1 VQYPSDT
8 QSALL
13 FDRPFTHLEAV
24 ATKAVAVLSARFGA
38 EFKCIEANPG
48 VFYRIFGGDD
58 LMITLEYMDGQANVA
73 LFDLPL
79 KSPITNM
86 LCSEMGER
94 VAGHRSHVL
103 IGVSHGVF
111 GNSPEVAA
119 LLDKMSYPKTGATY
133 AHFEQR
139 LIVCELLT
147 LIAQETLQA
156 SAIHWT
162 QSDQLFDYK
171 TFETYANGT
180 APSLLHVH
188 PYLLGGGTSD
198 EGDPLVTVV
207 GLGSAQFVGR
217 TVTVKANPLPWHVSF
232 EAIFIFL
239 RVALAKGGYI
249 IPDIDTFG
257 DEDNTQ
263 SYRVRHMPAQEGL
276 AAFYELEP
284 LLHKEHGY
292 QSPTYVVP
300 SDTRFDDRNMPKD
313 LLPNDAS
320 DRAQV
325 LEELRSKRAL
335 AEGIGGRFDV
345 RRVVGGRM
353 VPSPEP
359 TRGPGLLSRIAG
371 FGRKTQRR

>member
-1 VQYPSDT
+1 VTYPSDT

-13 FDRPFTHLEAV
+13 FDRPFTHLEDV
-24 ATKAVAVLSARFGA
+24 ANKAIAVLSARLGA
-38 EFKCIEANPG
+38 EFKFIEANPG
-48 VFYRIFGGDD
+48 VFYRLFGGND
-58 LMITLEYMDGQANVA
+58 LMITLEYMDGRANVA

-79 KSPITNM
+79 KSPITTM
-86 LCSEMGER
+86 LCPDMVER

-111 GNSPEVAA
+111 GNAPEVAA
-119 LLDKMSYPKTGATY
+119 LLDQMSYPKLAATY
-133 AHFEQR
+133 AQCEQR

-162 QSDQLFDYK
+162 QSDQLFDFK
-171 TFETYANGT
+171 TFETYAHGKV
-180 APSLLHVH
+180 PSLLHVH
-188 PYLLGGGTSD
+188 PYLLGGGKSV
-198 EGDPLVTVV
+198 EGDPLVSVV

-249 IPDIDTFG
+249 IPDTDTFG

-263 SYRVRHMPAQEGL
+263 SYRVRHIPAQNGL

-284 LLHKEHGY
+284 LLHTEYGY
-292 QSPTYVVP
+292 QSPTYVERG
-300 SDTRFDDRNMPKD
+300 DTRFDDRNMPKD
-313 LLPNDAS
+313 LLPSDANA
-320 DRAQV
+320 RVQV
-325 LEELRSKRAL
+325 LDELRSKRAM
-335 AEGIGGRFDV
+335 AEGVGGRFDV

-353 VPSPEP
+353 VAPPEP
-359 TRGPGLLSRIAG
+359 AKGTSLLSRIAG
-371 FGRKTQRR
+371 FARKK